1 MTMKAII
8 AKRVVPVAVIER
20 VADAVPLAGALREG
34 GINAIEVTLRTEA
47 AFDAVEAIRA
57 AFPDMA
63 VGVGTVLEP
72 AQVERARRVGAA
84 FGVAPGLNEDVV
96 RAARAAELPFIPG
109 VLTPSE
115 VERALFFGLR
125 LLKFFP
131 AEAAGGVKMLEALAG
146 PYAHT
151 GVKFIPLG
159 GIHLANLSAYLALP
173 VVAAVGGTWFVNK
186 KQIAAGDW
194 GGIARQTREA
204 VAAAGA

>member
-1 MTMKAII
+1 MKAII

>member
-1 MTMKAII
+1 MNAIV

-20 VADAVPLAGALREG
+20 AADAVPLARALREG

-47 AFDAVEAIRA
+47 AFDAVTAIRA

-72 AQVERARRVGAA
+72 AQVERARQVGAV

-96 RAARAAELPFIPG
+96 RAARAADLPFIPG

-115 VERALFFGLR
+115 VERALAFGLR

-159 GIHLANLSAYLALP
+159 GINLTNMPAYLALP
-173 VVAAVGGTWFVNK
+173 VVAAIGGTWFVNK

-194 GGIARQTREA
+194 AGIARQTREA
-204 VAAAGA
+204 VAVAGA

>member
-1 MTMKAII
+1 MQAII

-72 AQVERARRVGAA
+72 AQVERARRAGAA
-84 FGVAPGLNEDVV
+84 FGVAPGLNEDVL

-131 AEAAGGVKMLEALAG
+131 AEAAGGVRMLEALAG

-159 GIHLANLSAYLALP
+159 GIHLANMPAYLSLP

-194 GGIARQTREA
+194 SGIARQTREA